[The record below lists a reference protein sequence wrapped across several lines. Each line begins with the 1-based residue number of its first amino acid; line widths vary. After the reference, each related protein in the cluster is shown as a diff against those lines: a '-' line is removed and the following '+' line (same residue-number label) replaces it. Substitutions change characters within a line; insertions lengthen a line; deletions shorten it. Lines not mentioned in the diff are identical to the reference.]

1 MDYKKLDHILKEEK
15 QPSFRF
21 SQIVKSVFYDGINS
35 FDDIT
40 TISKDLRETLN
51 DRLDIYPFSVKE
63 ILASSDGRA
72 IKALFELCDGNVIES
87 VLISPKPDV
96 WSACISSQV
105 GCAMACEFCAT
116 GKLGLGRD
124 LTVDEIV
131 SQAIFWRGY
140 LQQNNIDGVYAN
152 IVYMGMGEPF
162 MNWENVRES
171 IEILTDEN
179 LCNFPNRGLS
189 VSTSGVVP
197 GIEKFADTFGQINL
211 AISLHFAFDEKR
223 DKYMPVNKA
232 YNLEQLKESLQ
243 YYLSKNKRRL
253 FIEYIMLDGINDTKA
268 DAVALTK
275 YLRSIGNKRLIIV
288 NLIKYNSIDG
298 DFVPSTKQSV
308 MRFKELV
315 KSGGIACTIRK
326 SIGDDIHGAC
336 GQLAGKNKCDDI

>member
-1 MDYKKLDHILKEEK
+1 MNYKKLQKVLEDND
-15 QPSFRF
+15 QSAFRF
-21 SQIVKSVFYDGINS
+21 KQITKSVFYDGVQN
-35 FDDIT
+35 FDEIT
-40 TISKDLRETLN
+40 TISKDLREILN
-51 DRLDIYPFSVKE
+51 NELNIYPFSVKE
-63 ILASSDGRA
+63 VVVSGDKRA
-72 IKALFELCDGNVIES
+72 IKALFELEDGNVIES
-87 VLISPKPDV
+87 VLISPKPET

-124 LTVDEIV
+124 LTADEIV
-131 SQAIFWRGY
+131 SQAVFWRGY
-140 LQQNNIDGVYAN
+140 LRQSNIPGTYTN

-162 MNWENVRES
+162 MNWDQVRES

-232 YNLEQLKESLQ
+232 YNLDKLKESLQ

-253 FIEYIMLDGINDTKA
+253 FIEYIMLDGINDSKE

-275 YLRSIGNKRLIIV
+275 YLRSIGDKKLIIV
-288 NLIKYNSIDG
+288 NLIKYNSIDEN
-298 DFVPSTKQSV
+298 FKPSTANSV
-308 MRFKELV
+308 QRFKELV
-315 KSGGIACTIRK
+315 KKGGIACTIRK

-336 GQLAGKNKCDDI
+336 GQLAGKNKCE